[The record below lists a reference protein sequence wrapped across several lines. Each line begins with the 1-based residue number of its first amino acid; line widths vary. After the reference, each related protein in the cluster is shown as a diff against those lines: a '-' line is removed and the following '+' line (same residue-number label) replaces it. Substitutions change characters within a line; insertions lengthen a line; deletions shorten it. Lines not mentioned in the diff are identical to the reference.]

1 MGRLLARAMGNPGLA
16 QVQHIR
22 PVKPSAARGTVDEV
36 YRQVVDDFGMLAPP
50 IALHSPAPPALA
62 ASWLMLRETLL
73 TAGPAERAAREAVAA
88 AVSHSNRCPYCVEVH
103 GATLTGLVG
112 RAGAPAVVTR
122 GAVGLADP
130 RLRELAAW
138 AEASGSPDPARRP
151 PPPFPAAWSAGLI
164 GVAVTFHYLN
174 RMVNVFL
181 TESPLPA
188 LPPAVRAGARRVAA
202 GLFGALAR
210 TDRPPGRSLALLP
223 PAAAT
228 PPDLAWAAGNP
239 SIVDALARA
248 VGAVDGCAATAAPE
262 PLRRL
267 VRDRLARTTDGTPG
281 PIGRPELDALVAP
294 LAPAQ
299 RPAGRL
305 ALLVALASYQV
316 TDRLID
322 EVRAGG
328 HDDAA
333 LVALSAWA
341 SLTAARQVGV
351 RLHEDLRRS
360 GGGQSTSGE
369 DTTATPPPSWD

>member
-1 MGRLLARAMGNPGLA
+1 MRKTSLA
-16 QVQHIR
+16 QVRHVR
-22 PVKPSAARGTVDEV
+22 PVTPDEARETVAEV

-73 TAGPAERAAREAVAA
+73 TAGPGERAAREAVAA
-88 AVSHSNRCPYCVEVH
+88 AVSHGNRCPYCVEVH
-103 GATLTGLVG
+103 GATLTGLVS
-112 RAGAPAVVTR
+112 RAGAPAVVAR
-122 GAVGLADP
+122 GAAGLADP
-130 RLRELAAW
+130 RLRDLAVW

-151 PPPFPAAWSAGLI
+151 PPPFPAARSAGLI

-181 TESPLPA
+181 TDSPLPA
-188 LPPAVRAGARRVAA
+188 LPPAARGGARRVAA
-202 GLFGALAR
+202 TLFGALAR
-210 TDRPPGRSLALLP
+210 PGRPPGRSLALLP
-223 PAAAT
+223 PAAA
-228 PPDLAWAAGNP
+228 PPDLAWAAGDP
-239 SIVDALARA
+239 AVVDAMARA
-248 VGAVDGCAATAAPE
+248 VRAVDGCAATAAPE
-262 PLRRL
+262 PVRRL
-267 VRDRLARTTDGTPG
+267 VRDRLARTIDGTPR
-281 PIGRPELDALVAP
+281 PIGRSELEALVAP

-322 EVRAGG
+322 EVRAAG

-341 SLTAARQVGV
+341 SLTAARQVGG
-351 RLHEDLRRS
+351 RLHEDLRRAA
-360 GGGQSTSGE
+360 GGLSTPGE
-369 DTTATPPPSWD
+369 DTAAATPPSWD